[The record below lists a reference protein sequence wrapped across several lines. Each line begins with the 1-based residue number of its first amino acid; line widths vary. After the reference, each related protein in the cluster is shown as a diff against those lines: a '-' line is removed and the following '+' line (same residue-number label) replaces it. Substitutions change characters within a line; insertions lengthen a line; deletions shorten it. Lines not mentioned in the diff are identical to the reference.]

1 VDRTLGAID
10 IEGHALGRRSN
21 SLVLHQG
28 RVEANESLIVSRLGE
43 NLRFEPV
50 QRRRERDAD
59 LPPFTRGQHPKRR
72 VLGQPF
78 RIIGVLVTGQAAI
91 DGLAKEVRQG
101 ELRVVSRARIS
112 EVSFNQRAQAEAL
125 VQLARQ

>member
-1 VDRTLGAID
+1 
-10 IEGHALGRRSN
+10 
-21 SLVLHQG
+21 VLHQD